1 MKIYVGNLPFSV
13 DEAKLKE
20 LFSKYETEEVTLI
33 KDKFSGRSKGFGF
46 VVISNDESAKEAI
59 SEFNDKEVE
68 GRQLKVSEAKPMD
81 PDAPRPRRSFGGD
94 RDGPRRS
101 FGGNR
106 DGGQR
111 RSFGAGSGNRGGGQ
125 RRY

>member
-13 DEAKLKE
+13 DEAKMKE
-20 LFSKYETEEVTLI
+20 IFSGYETEEVTLI

-46 VVISNDESAKEAI
+46 VVISDDESAKAAI

-81 PDAPRPRRSFGGD
+81 PDAPRPRRSFGG
-94 RDGPRRS
+94 
-101 FGGNR
+101 NR

-111 RSFGAGSGNRGGGQ
+111 RSFGASSGNRGGGQ

>member
-13 DEAKLKE
+13 DESKLKE
-20 LFSKYETEEVTLI
+20 LFSGYDTEEVTLI

-46 VVISNDESAKEAI
+46 VTINDEESAKSAI

-81 PDAPRPRRSFGGD
+81 PDAPRPRRSFGGS

-101 FGGNR
+101 FGGR

-111 RSFGAGSGNRGGGQ
+111 RSFGNRDGGDR